1 MMVNGTVPAPKV
13 SDKIWRWLKREWRL
27 RKYLYLMSLP
37 VLAYFLV
44 FHYYPMYG
52 VQIAFKQFKPRKGIW
67 GSPWVGFKHFE
78 TFFDSFYF
86 ERILRNTIVLSALNF
101 LVCFPAPIIL
111 ALLMNEIRHDGYKR
125 VVQTVTYMPYF
136 ISLVVVC
143 GLLKD
148 FVEKDGVISAVV
160 QFFGGTDANLLTI
173 KSAYRPLYIGSNI
186 WQSIGFDSIIYMA
199 AIAGVD
205 QELYEAGAI
214 DGITNRFQRV
224 RYITFPS
231 IVPTI
236 TIMFILSIGS
246 LMNVGY
252 EKTLL
257 LYNDQILEVSDIIS
271 TFVYRKGLL
280 EADYSYSAAIGLF
293 NSVINCALLVTANTI
308 SSKVSE
314 NSLW

>member
-1 MMVNGTVPAPKV
+1 M
-13 SDKIWRWLKREWRL
+13 
-27 RKYLYLMSLP
+27 
-37 VLAYFLV
+37 
-44 FHYYPMYG
+44 
-52 VQIAFKQFKPRKGIW
+52 
-67 GSPWVGFKHFE
+67 
-78 TFFDSFYF
+78 
-86 ERILRNTIVLSALNF
+86 
-101 LVCFPAPIIL
+101 
-111 ALLMNEIRHDGYKR
+111 
-125 VVQTVTYMPYF
+125 
-136 ISLVVVC
+136 
-143 GLLKD
+143 
-148 FVEKDGVISAVV
+148 
-160 QFFGGTDANLLTI
+160 
-173 KSAYRPLYIGSNI
+173 
-186 WQSIGFDSIIYMA
+186 
-199 AIAGVD
+199 
-205 QELYEAGAI
+205 
-214 DGITNRFQRV
+214 